1 VNFRGIKTAG
11 GLTTVG
17 LLAGTIFPAVLI
29 IALGIFWVVTGNPV
43 QLNTA
48 SSNFLPNLA
57 NLSSVAFLGISSFV
71 CRDGGRCCAC
81 QGTAEPKSIQ
91 YTKAV
96 FLAML
101 IIVVVFM
108 LGPCLLP

>member
-43 QLNTA
+43 QLNQT
-48 SSNFLPNLA
+48 LQILA
-57 NLSSVAFLGISSFV
+57 V
-71 CRDGGRCCAC
+71 
-81 QGTAEPKSIQ
+81 
-91 YTKAV
+91 
-96 FLAML
+96 
-101 IIVVVFM
+101 
-108 LGPCLLP
+108 